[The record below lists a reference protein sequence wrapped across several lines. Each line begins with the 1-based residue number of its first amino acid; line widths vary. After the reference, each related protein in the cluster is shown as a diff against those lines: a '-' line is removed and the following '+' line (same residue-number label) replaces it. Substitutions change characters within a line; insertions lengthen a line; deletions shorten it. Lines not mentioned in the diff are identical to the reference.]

1 MTEEI
6 EKKSVQGR
14 AKSRVGIVTS
24 NKMQKTVV
32 VRVQR
37 RVLHSRYGKYVLRA
51 VKYKAHAE
59 AHDPKNPTIS
69 QGDVVRI
76 VETRPLS
83 KDKFWRVAEVVRQAP
98 KA

>member
-1 MTEEI
+1 MTEET
-6 EKKSVQGR
+6 EKKSARGR
-14 AKSRVGIVTS
+14 AKSRVGVVTS

-37 RVLHSRYGKYVLRA
+37 RVLHPKYGKYVLRA

-59 AHDPKNPTIS
+59 EHDPKNPKIN

-83 KDKFWRVAEVVRQAP
+83 KEKVWRVAEIVRPAP
-98 KA
+98 